1 MFRRFSINFALLSIG
16 LDVLVVIIALI
27 LAKELRPLLNILPFA
42 SEISEPRP
50 YPGIVYAIFPLVW
63 VIIFLLFSIYDGRR
77 NLRAVDEF
85 TSLFSGSLLA
95 AIACAG
101 ILYFSYREVSR
112 MQFLFFVLLA
122 TIGSIGWRSISR
134 LVFRLNRNNPGSYRQ
149 VLIVGSGSVGRQFH
163 EQIIRRPYF
172 GLNVA
177 GFLDDDLEKHDH
189 RTDILGT
196 LDEAR
201 KIITKNQI
209 DDVVI
214 ALPKSAYERVDH
226 LVADLH
232 TLPVRVWLI
241 PDYFQLALH
250 KAVVDEFGG
259 IPMLDLR
266 APALNEYQRLIKRA
280 LDIVFSSIVI
290 FPSLIIMGIVAIA
303 IKFEGPGPVI
313 YKQKRVGENGK
324 LFEMYKFRSMF
335 PGADTM
341 RHLVEYRD
349 EQGRLIHKV
358 ENDPRV
364 TKIGRFLR
372 KTSLDEL
379 PQLINI
385 LKGEMSW
392 VGPRPEQPYLVD
404 QYEDWQR
411 KRFAV
416 PQGLTG
422 WWQVNGR
429 SDKVMHLNTEDD
441 LYYVQNYSLLL
452 DLYILL
458 KTVLVILRGKGAY

>member
-1 MFRRFSINFALLSIG
+1 
-16 LDVLVVIIALI
+16 
-27 LAKELRPLLNILPFA
+27 
-42 SEISEPRP
+42 
-50 YPGIVYAIFPLVW
+50 
-63 VIIFLLFSIYDGRR
+63 
-77 NLRAVDEF
+77 
-85 TSLFSGSLLA
+85 
-95 AIACAG
+95 
-101 ILYFSYREVSR
+101 
-112 MQFLFFVLLA
+112 
-122 TIGSIGWRSISR
+122 
-134 LVFRLNRNNPGSYRQ
+134 
-149 VLIVGSGSVGRQFH
+149 
-163 EQIIRRPYF
+163 
-172 GLNVA
+172 
-177 GFLDDDLEKHDH
+177 
-189 RTDILGT
+189 
-196 LDEAR
+196 
-201 KIITKNQI
+201 
-209 DDVVI
+209 
-214 ALPKSAYERVDH
+214 VDH

-232 TLPVRVWLI
+232 VLPVRVWLI

-266 APALNEYQRLIKRA
+266 APALNEYQRMIKRA
-280 LDIVFSSIVI
+280 FDIVFSSILLL
-290 FPSLIIMGIVAIA
+290 PSLIIMGIVAIA
-303 IKFEGPGPVI
+303 IKLEGPGPVI

-364 TKIGRFLR
+364 TKVGHFLR

-404 QYEDWQR
+404 QYEDWQH
-411 KRFAV
+411 KRFSV

-422 WWQVNGR
+422 WWQINGR